1 MSKMKTTGMK
11 ANEIGCDSRRLT
23 NSQSDALELK
33 QVDRV
38 TDYYQN
44 VVKRDLYKINAA
56 IDNASND
63 MERRYYE
70 DEYSYKLKI
79 YAEALDI
86 TITELQIQIQI
97 VEKNEQD

>member
-1 MSKMKTTGMK
+1 MKTTGMK
-11 ANEIGCDSRRLT
+11 ANEIGCDSRMLT

-70 DEYSYKLKI
+70 DKYSYKLKI